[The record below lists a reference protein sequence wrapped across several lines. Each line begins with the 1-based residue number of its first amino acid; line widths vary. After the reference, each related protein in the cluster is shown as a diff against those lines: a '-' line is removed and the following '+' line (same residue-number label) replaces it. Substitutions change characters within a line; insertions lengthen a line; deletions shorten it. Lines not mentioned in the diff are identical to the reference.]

1 MRIEESQL
9 NKLAK
14 ALESERKRQKLSRE
28 EAASVCGVSAS
39 FIRDVEA
46 NPENCSLG
54 KLVKLISGLGLSLN
68 VAGLPQVEELDKERL
83 QKAQKLGLHIETNPK
98 TRAGLGLHMI
108 HPSKRSDFGVSDDQ
122 VVNPRGLRQ
131 ALGLGIASLGKGGG
145 KS

>member
-9 NKLAK
+9 SKLAK

-54 KLVKLISGLGLSLN
+54 KLVKLIGGLGLSLN
-68 VAGLPQVEELDKERL
+68 VARLPQVDM
-83 QKAQKLGLHIETNPK
+83 TP
-98 TRAGLGLHMI
+98 
-108 HPSKRSDFGVSDDQ
+108 PSKRSDFGVSDDQ
-122 VVNPRGLRQ
+122 LVNPKSIRQ
-131 ALGLGIASLGKGGG
+131 ALGLDIASLDKGG

>member
-1 MRIEESQL
+1 MRIESSHL
-9 NKLAK
+9 NELAK
-14 ALESERKRQKLSRE
+14 ALVAERKRQKLSRE
-28 EAASVCGVSAS
+28 EAASVCGVSTS

-68 VAGLPQVEELDKERL
+68 VAGLPQIEGLERERL

-98 TRAGLGLHMI
+98 TRTGLGLHMI

-122 VVNPRGLRQ
+122 LVNPRGIRQ
-131 ALGLGIASLGKGGG
+131 ALGLGIASLGKGG